1 MTGVGLRPL
10 NSHQPRRVG
19 FPLSQG
25 SQGKSGNFLEDQ
37 EKVRGENFY
46 PCKVL
51 ISMKKIICTQK
62 CV

>member
-10 NSHQPRRVG
+10 DSHQPRRVG
-19 FPLSQG
+19 FPLSQE
-25 SQGKSGNFLEDQ
+25 SQGKSRKFLEDQ
-37 EKVRGENFY
+37 GKVRGENFY